1 MDNNIGLKSVN
12 EILGMNFFIP
22 NYQRGY
28 RWTERQV
35 KDLLDDI
42 YEFSSKKR
50 PEYEFYCIQPLVV
63 KEMSVQ
69 EKEIAQVKSDEKWYE
84 VIDGQQRLTT
94 IYLLLSYL
102 KQTAELLELA
112 TDTYTISYQRKSD
125 SLDTAT
131 FLKNIT
137 AISNID
143 DRHIDYSYM
152 SKAYLTIMQ
161 WFEDKVRTGARGKIC
176 SSLLSYETDDSPQP
190 RDKANNVR
198 FIWYESKNED
208 PVKVFTRLNIGKIS
222 LTNAELIK
230 ALFLNSSNF
239 DEVKDTNSI
248 RLRQQE
254 IACEWDNIEYKLQ
267 NDEFWLFLHEI
278 GNDRYASID
287 FLFELIEKCDLLRL
301 FRDKADPE
309 KIDQQ
314 QKKNTVGDDRYRT
327 FRYYYEY
334 FRKDRS
340 IQKIDEAWKKGI
352 KKYFSIL
359 EEWYNDLKA
368 YHYIGYLIEYG
379 HDIPSLIKLWDD
391 SETKDDFI
399 KSLKAEIKEITDNCP
414 KIFKEDGSDKQKAK
428 PVLLFHNIQTVIN
441 QNNISADKKS
451 QYGLGVFYKFPFHLY
466 KKESWDVEHI
476 DSNCTNDLSD
486 SSTQKEWL
494 INVYHSTDKCV
505 QQKILA
511 FFNDSDKL
519 TEENRTMLFNEI
531 KESLGPDF
539 EHGEKSASQKNLIN
553 NYCLLDSSTNRS
565 YGNAIFSAKRRIIIG
580 KDQGKYY
587 GIPQLTK
594 HNRLVVPEDTEA
606 ASAFVPP
613 CTRQVFMKYYSSMMT
628 YANYWTEQDAEAYEN
643 DIDNCLAQLEK

>member
-137 AISNID
+137 AISKID

-161 WFEDKVRTGARGKIC
+161 WFEDKARTGARGKIC

-278 GNDRYASID
+278 GNDRYARID

-301 FRDKADPE
+301 FRHKADPE

-314 QKKNTVGDDRYRT
+314 QKK
-327 FRYYYEY
+327 
-334 FRKDRS
+334 
-340 IQKIDEAWKKGI
+340 
-352 KKYFSIL
+352 KYS
-359 EEWYNDLKA
+359 
-368 YHYIGYLIEYG
+368 
-379 HDIPSLIKLWDD
+379 
-391 SETKDDFI
+391 
-399 KSLKAEIKEITDNCP
+399 
-414 KIFKEDGSDKQKAK
+414 
-428 PVLLFHNIQTVIN
+428 
-441 QNNISADKKS
+441 
-451 QYGLGVFYKFPFHLY
+451 
-466 KKESWDVEHI
+466 
-476 DSNCTNDLSD
+476 
-486 SSTQKEWL
+486 
-494 INVYHSTDKCV
+494 
-505 QQKILA
+505 
-511 FFNDSDKL
+511 
-519 TEENRTMLFNEI
+519 R
-531 KESLGPDF
+531 
-539 EHGEKSASQKNLIN
+539 
-553 NYCLLDSSTNRS
+553 
-565 YGNAIFSAKRRIIIG
+565 
-580 KDQGKYY
+580 
-587 GIPQLTK
+587 
-594 HNRLVVPEDTEA
+594 
-606 ASAFVPP
+606 
-613 CTRQVFMKYYSSMMT
+613 
-628 YANYWTEQDAEAYEN
+628 
-643 DIDNCLAQLEK
+643 